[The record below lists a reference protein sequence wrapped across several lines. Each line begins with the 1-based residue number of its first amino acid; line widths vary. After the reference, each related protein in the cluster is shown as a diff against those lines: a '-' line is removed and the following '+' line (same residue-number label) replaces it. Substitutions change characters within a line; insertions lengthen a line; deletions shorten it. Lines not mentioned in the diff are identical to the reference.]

1 MTSDLQPA
9 TRYSQLTDHRPLSVW
24 LDRPVFVT
32 GCAGLL
38 GSWLTIALV
47 EAGATV
53 VGLIRDEVPFSHLHR
68 SGYQDRIAV
77 VRGDVTHYELIER
90 TLNEY
95 EIDTIFHLAAQTIV
109 TIANRAPLS
118 TFEAN
123 IKGTWTVLEA
133 ARRSP
138 KVTRVVVASTDK
150 AYGIHDKWLY
160 TEDDPL
166 LGCYPYDVS
175 KACADLIARA
185 YAATYD
191 LPVAV
196 TRCANLYGGGDLN
209 WSRIVPGTIRS
220 VIRGNRPIVRS
231 DGTPMHDY
239 LYVQDAVH
247 AYLTLAEHLDD
258 PGMKG
263 EAFNF
268 SMDNPKSV
276 LEMVQSIVAVSDH
289 LELEPVVLANAP
301 HEIQAQHLDS
311 SKAHRV
317 LGWSPR
323 YSLEEGL
330 RETLNWYREF
340 LNR

>member
-1 MTSDLQPA
+1 MNKQPD
-9 TRYSQLTDHRPLSVW
+9 SFW

-47 EAGATV
+47 EAGASV
-53 VGLIRDEVPFSHLHR
+53 VGLIRDEVPFSQLCR
-68 SGYQDRIAV
+68 SGYQDRIAIV
-77 VRGDVTHYELIER
+77 HGGVTDYALVER
-90 TLNEY
+90 ALNEY
-95 EIDTIFHLAAQTIV
+95 EIDTVFHLAAQTIV
-109 TIANRAPLS
+109 PIANRAPLS

-123 IKGTWTVLEA
+123 VKGTWTMLEA

-138 KVTRVVVASTDK
+138 KVTRVAVASSDK
-150 AYGIHDKWLY
+150 AYGVHEELPY
-160 TEDDPL
+160 TEDAPL

-209 WSRIVPGTIRS
+209 WSRLFPGTIRS
-220 VIRGNRPIVRS
+220 VIRGERPIVRS
-231 DGTPMHDY
+231 DGTMVRDY
-239 LYVQDAVH
+239 LYVQDAVN
-247 AYLTLAEHLDD
+247 AYLMLAGRLGE
-258 PGMKG
+258 PAVRG

-268 SMDNPKSV
+268 GMDDPKSV
-276 LEMVQSIVAVSDH
+276 LEIVQAIIAVSGH
-289 LELEPVVLANAP
+289 PELEPVVLADAP
-301 HEIQAQHLDS
+301 NEIQAQYLDS

-317 LGWSPR
+317 LGWNPR

-330 RETLNWYREF
+330 RGTLGWYREF
-340 LNR
+340 LNQ